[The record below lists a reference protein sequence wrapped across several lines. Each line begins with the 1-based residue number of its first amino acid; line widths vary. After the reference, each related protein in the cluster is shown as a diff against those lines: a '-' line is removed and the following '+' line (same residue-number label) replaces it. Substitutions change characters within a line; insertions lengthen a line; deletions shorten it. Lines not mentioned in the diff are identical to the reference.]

1 MKRYLV
7 LTALI
12 AALGLPSGV
21 VQAGVKNPAKQAT
34 KTQKQQAKA
43 APKVAPL
50 AATVLKVDGQSL
62 TVKTDPLM
70 GPDGLIPS
78 QEKTYESTDSTVV
91 LINGEVRKLTDLVTG
106 EPVRLKL
113 TDDGKII
120 RGVESKFIS
129 PEAKAA
135 KKSIK

>member
-1 MKRYLV
+1 MKRYLI
-7 LTALI
+7 LTVI
-12 AALGLPSGV
+12 TAALALSAGYA
-21 VQAGVKNPAKQAT
+21 QAGVKNPAKQAT
-34 KTQKQQAKA
+34 KAQKQQAKA
-43 APKVAPL
+43 APKVTPL
-50 AATVLKVDGQSL
+50 AANVIKVDGQSL

-91 LINGEVRKLTDLVTG
+91 LINGEVRKLTDLVAG
-106 EPVRLKL
+106 QPVRLKL
-113 TDDGKII
+113 TDDGKIVQGI
-120 RGVESKFIS
+120 ESKFVT